1 MTYFYDRQTIVKIN
15 RRLRIINRALIALTA
30 IMSALSASLIVW
42 ATTSMVV

>member
-1 MTYFYDRQTIVKIN
+1 MYPYKRTTIVKIN

-42 ATTSMVV
+42 ATNSMVV

>member
-1 MTYFYDRQTIVKIN
+1 MYAYSRTTIVKIN

-30 IMSALSASLIVW
+30 IMSALSAILIVW